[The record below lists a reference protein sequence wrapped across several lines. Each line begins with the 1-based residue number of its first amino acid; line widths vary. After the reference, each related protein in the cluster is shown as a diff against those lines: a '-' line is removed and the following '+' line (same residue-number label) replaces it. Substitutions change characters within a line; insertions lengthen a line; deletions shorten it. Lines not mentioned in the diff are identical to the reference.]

1 MSDDSSSQIQFSLWD
16 GPTPEFVPAPPDQT
30 KPETIEQ
37 RFQIFHQQNP
47 WVYAALVRL
56 ARDLQRNGHQRCGIK
71 MLFEVIRW
79 QWSRETSSAD
89 GFRLNNSLTSRFARL
104 IMEQEPDLEGFFDV
118 RELKAA

>member
-1 MSDDSSSQIQFSLWD
+1 
-16 GPTPEFVPAPPDQT
+16 
-30 KPETIEQ
+30 
-37 RFQIFHQQNP
+37 
-47 WVYAALVRL
+47 
-56 ARDLQRNGHQRCGIK
+56 

-79 QWSRETSSAD
+79 QWSRETTASD

>member
-1 MSDDSSSQIQFSLWD
+1 MSDDPSQIQFSLWD
-16 GPTPEFVPAPPDQT
+16 GPTPEFVAPTAGRQKPD
-30 KPETIEQ
+30 TIEQ
-37 RFQIFHQQNP
+37 RFQDFHSRNP

-56 ARDLQRNGHQRCGIK
+56 ARDLRRNGQQRCGIK

-79 QWSRETSSAD
+79 QWSRETTASD